1 MTFKRGD
8 VRVSWLMCLHVNH
21 FILSELNQ
29 NEVYVVLCEQY
40 MFVCFVLDGS
50 VSIVCFLKRSEY
62 TKFKSIIF
70 SHVNFYSSPVLLIYV
85 TSDLF

>member
-1 MTFKRGD
+1 MLHVWCVHHCDHVLVCVGILMTFKRGD

-50 VSIVCFLKRSEY
+50 VSIVRCFKRSE
-62 TKFKSIIF
+62 
-70 SHVNFYSSPVLLIYV
+70 
-85 TSDLF
+85 